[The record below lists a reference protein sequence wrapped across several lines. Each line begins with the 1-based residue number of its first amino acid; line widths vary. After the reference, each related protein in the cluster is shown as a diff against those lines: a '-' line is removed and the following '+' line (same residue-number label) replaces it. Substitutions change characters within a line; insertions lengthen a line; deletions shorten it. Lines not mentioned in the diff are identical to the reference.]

1 MEVSNALTYSSP
13 IKITTVNFFMVAA
26 IGDETGEEISV
37 KVSSVLL
44 KTIDPKL
51 KYFGMG
57 LKTNGHKAV
66 KTLFSSSLMSR
77 TNKLECLCLVGLFIL
92 VQHL

>member
-1 MEVSNALTYSSP
+1 
-13 IKITTVNFFMVAA
+13 MVAA

-37 KVSSVLL
+37 KVSSILL
-44 KTIDPKL
+44 KTIDLKL

-66 KTLFSSSLMSR
+66 KTLFSSSLMYR
-77 TNKLECLCLVGLFIL
+77 TNKVESLYLVSLCSLI
-92 VQHL
+92 QHLRVRLNNVPR